1 MIHYWINIDDSIM
14 RRNFMDTQMNI
25 FGLDNKRVSAIKPC
39 DFDNVL
45 AHKRPLTC
53 KHPGCNKCE
62 YEFACISSHIKAMR
76 EALNNSNDN
85 YFVIMEDDI
94 IIPYLIDY
102 DKLIKDAPRDFDIIQ
117 LLVLYGPS
125 VKYLYKNLFIHN
137 NINFIKWKYLLPST
151 GMYIITRK
159 GAEKLIDKFYKNN
172 KYDFND
178 CEYQIVADVALY
190 SSVNTYVTTFPSVY
204 PNIKMGSEIH
214 PEHLEAHEKTINDII
229 EVLNHMKKN
238 RIPYTL

>member
-76 EALNNSNDN
+76 EALNNSNDD

-102 DKLIKDAPRDFDIIQ
+102 DKLIKDAPDDFDIIQ
-117 LLVLYGPS
+117 LLVLYGPT
-125 VKYLYKNLFIHN
+125 VKYLYENFFIKKD
-137 NINFIKWKYLLPST
+137 IKFIKWQYLLPSA

-159 GAEKLIDKFYKNN
+159 CAEKLINKFYKNE

-190 SSVNTYVTTFPSVY
+190 SLTNTYVTTFPSVY

-214 PEHLEAHEKTINDII
+214 PDHLDAHQNAINDII
-229 EVLNHMKKN
+229 DVLNHMKKN
-238 RIPYTL
+238 KIPYTL